1 MLKGVYDRVM
11 RLSGSRHAGWALFAV
26 AFAES
31 SFFPVPPDVML
42 APMVLTRPERTWRTA
57 LICTLGSVI
66 GGILGYAIG
75 FSLEPV
81 GRWILAATGAPGGD
95 MALRHGFAKWGVLV
109 ILGQGLLP
117 IPYKLVTI
125 TTGLAH
131 FSLWQ
136 FILAS
141 CLTRGVR
148 FFGVAFLVRRFGPTL
163 LPVIERRLVLVASI
177 VVGIVALALIL
188 LKVFHHHP
196 A

>member
-1 MLKGVYDRVM
+1 MLKGLYDRVM

-42 APMVLTRPERTWRTA
+42 APMVLSRPERTWRTA
-57 LICTLGSVI
+57 AICTAGSVI
-66 GGILGYAIG
+66 GGVLGYAIG
-75 FSLEPV
+75 FGLEPV
-81 GRWILAATGAPGGD
+81 GRWILAVTGHPGGD
-95 MALRHGFAKWGVLV
+95 VALRQGFAKWGVLV

-136 FILAS
+136 FVLAS
-141 CLTRGVR
+141 CLTRSAR

-163 LPVIERRLVLVASI
+163 LPVIERRLVLAACI
-177 VVGIVALALIL
+177 VVGLAILALVL
-188 LKVFHHHP
+188 LKVLHHH
-196 A
+196 